1 MNFYTQNLR
10 KYESAFR
17 DLVTLKNWSTNKGVK
32 EAIKLN
38 KSKDWSFICTA
49 LDVIG
54 DTTLA
59 IDNFLEFGL
68 EGQTDGNDFGEKYL
82 RLYGVLNAC
91 YLQQFAVLSLYKRCN
106 LEKPDGVK
114 QKLNDLKIY
123 ELRNKLGAHSTDY
136 KNKQDDKKED
146 SIESYVIIRISAKRY
161 KFKYINNESTEGNG
175 LI

>member
-1 MNFYTQNLR
+1 
-10 KYESAFR
+10 
-17 DLVTLKNWSTNKGVK
+17 
-32 EAIKLN
+32 
-38 KSKDWSFICTA
+38 
-49 LDVIG
+49 
-54 DTTLA
+54 
-59 IDNFLEFGL
+59 
-68 EGQTDGNDFGEKYL
+68 L

-123 ELRNKLGAHSTDY
+123 ELRNKLGAHSPDY

-161 KFKYINNESTEGNG
+161 KFKYINNESTEGEWVDLKEYLEEHLR
-175 LI
+175 LIVDLLDKIYEKSIKTLHKGENSKLQKHMQKLSELRILKHNM